1 MDSFVRLFIKSS
13 LAWLAGGVS
22 LGVAMA
28 VVPTLVIYR
37 PAHLHMNFLGFV
49 TMMIFGVGY
58 HLLPRLGGSPL
69 KWKWLA
75 SFHLWIANIGLALM
89 VLGFMLRPS
98 FNAEGQTVLAVGALF
113 SATGALS
120 FVVNIWRTLDAGAVR
135 LAGLQRARP
144 LPMGEA
150 ATRGAVS

>member
-1 MDSFVRLFIKSS
+1 MDTFVRRFIKSS
-13 LAWLAGGVS
+13 LAWFAGGVL

-28 VVPTLVIYR
+28 VKPELVIYK

-58 HLLPRLGGSPL
+58 HILPRVAGSPL

-75 SFHLWIANIGLALM
+75 SLHWWIANAGLALM
-89 VLGFMLRPS
+89 VAGFIIRPW
-98 FNAEGQTVLAVGALF
+98 FNSSGQMVLAIGAVL

-120 FVVNIWRTLDAGAVR
+120 FVVNIWSSLNAGAVR
-135 LAGLQRARP
+135 LASMQRAKP
-144 LPMGEA
+144 LPVKENA
-150 ATRGAVS
+150 A